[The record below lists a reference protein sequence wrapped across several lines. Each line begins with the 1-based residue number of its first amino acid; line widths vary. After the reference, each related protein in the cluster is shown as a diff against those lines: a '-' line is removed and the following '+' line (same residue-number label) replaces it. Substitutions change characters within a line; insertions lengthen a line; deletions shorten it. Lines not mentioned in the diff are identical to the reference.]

1 MVKTNLPVLVIKDIV
16 LFPSSE
22 IRLEFDK
29 IEEKRLISL
38 AEAYYDGHI
47 LVVNPMDLLEEDP
60 DISELPRIGVIGHI
74 KLKMDMPNGRTRVIV
89 EGISRTTAFNYSKEE
104 DIFEA
109 VIGNVDYEPLDPK
122 EELAYIRSLVK
133 QLEVY
138 VNEVPYMSNS
148 VLSQVAGIAN
158 ISKVTDIVALYLPVD
173 IKRKIEYINEL
184 NPTNRL
190 KMLLDD
196 INNELEI
203 MKLERKIETEVA
215 HQLEDSQKQF
225 VLREKIRVIKEELG
239 EANDKD
245 EEVEKLRNKIISLKC
260 PHKIK
265 KRLELELHRY
275 ETTSQASPELSIIR
289 NYIDWL
295 LSLPWSNYSKDNN
308 DLSKIKEILD
318 SSHNGL
324 ETVKTRILEYIAVK
338 QKTANLRSPIICLVG
353 PPGVGKTSL
362 AKSIALSLNRKW
374 TKISVGGIND
384 EAEIV
389 GHRRSYIGA
398 APGKVIQ
405 GMKKAGTT
413 NPVFIIDEIDKMTKD
428 IKGDPA
434 SSLLEVLDPEQ
445 NKFFADHYIEEEF
458 DLSKVM
464 FIATA
469 NYLSQIP
476 PELRDRL
483 EIIELSSYTEYEKKD
498 IAINHLVKKITKE
511 HGLSNNQVLFDEEA
525 IMLVIRNY
533 TKEAGVR
540 ELERLLAT
548 VIRKIVKE
556 IMETKKNKKY
566 LIQKEDIVKY
576 LGNYKYNYLTN
587 IIDEYVGI
595 VNAMAYTPFGGE
607 IFPIETVTYQGK
619 GNINVTGS
627 LGDVIKESIS
637 ISLSYIKNNKA
648 LWEIDDKIFDQ
659 DFHIHMPEG
668 ATPKD
673 GPSAGIAITTA
684 LISLL
689 TKKKVRADISMTGE
703 ITLQGRILPIGGL
716 KEKLIAAHRSGIKKV
731 FIPKDNNKDLE
742 EVNMFIK
749 QDMNIILVDNYQE
762 IYHELFK
769 GGENDEY

>member
-1 MVKTNLPVLVIKDIV
+1 MVKTNLPVLIIKDIV

-29 IEEKRLISL
+29 IEDKKLISL
-38 AEAYYDGHI
+38 AEAYYDNHI
-47 LVVNPMDLLEEDP
+47 LVVNPTDLLEEDP
-60 DISELPRIGVIGHI
+60 DISELPRIGIIGHI
-74 KLKMDMPNGRTRVIV
+74 KLKMDMPNGRTRIII
-89 EGISRTTAFNYSKEE
+89 EGISRTKAFNYTKEE

-109 VIGNVDYEPLDPK
+109 VIGNVVFEPLDPK

-138 VNEVPYMSNS
+138 VNEVPYMSSN
-148 VLSQVAGIAN
+148 VLAQVAGIAN
-158 ISKVTDIVALYLPVD
+158 ISKVTDIVALHLPVD
-173 IKRKIEYINEL
+173 LKRKIAYINEL
-184 NPTNRL
+184 NPTNRV

-196 INNELEI
+196 ITNELEI
-203 MKLERKIETEVA
+203 IKLERKIETEVA
-215 HQLEDSQKQF
+215 RQLEESQKQF
-225 VLREKIRVIKEELG
+225 VLREKMRVIKEELG
-239 EANDKD
+239 DINDKD
-245 EEVEKLRNKIISLKC
+245 NEVLELKTKINHLKC
-260 PHKIK
+260 PLKIK

-275 ETTSQASPELSIIR
+275 ETTASSSPELSIIR

-295 LSLPWSNYSKDNN
+295 LNLPWSNYSKDNN
-308 DLSKIKEILD
+308 NLDNIKEILD

-324 ETVKTRILEYIAVK
+324 DNVKTRILEYIAVK
-338 QKTANLRSPIICLVG
+338 QKTANLKSPIICLVG

-362 AKSIALSLNRKW
+362 AKSIALSLNRRW

-398 APGKVIQ
+398 APGKIIQ
-405 GMKKAGTT
+405 GMKKAGTI

-469 NYLSQIP
+469 NYINQIP
-476 PELRDRL
+476 PELKDRL
-483 EIIELSSYTEYEKKD
+483 EVIELSSYTEYEKKA
-498 IAINHLVKKITKE
+498 IAKNHLIQKVIKE
-511 HGLSNNQVLFDEEA
+511 HGLSNNQVSFDDDA
-525 IMLVIRNY
+525 IMLMIRNY

-556 IMETKKNKKY
+556 IIETKKNKKY
-566 LIQKEDIVKY
+566 FIKGNDIIKY
-576 LGNYKYNYLTN
+576 LGNYKYNYLDN
-587 IIDEYVGI
+587 LIDSYVGI

-607 IFPIETVTYQGK
+607 VFPVETICYDGK
-619 GNINVTGS
+619 GNINLTGS
-627 LGDVIKESIS
+627 LGDIIKESIN
-637 ISLSYIKNNKA
+637 IALSYIKNNKD
-648 LWEIDDKIFDQ
+648 LFKITDELLAK
-659 DFHIHMPEG
+659 DLHIHMPEG

-684 LISLL
+684 LISLF
-689 TKKKVRADISMTGE
+689 TAQAISTDISMTGE
-703 ITLQGRILPIGGL
+703 MTLQGRILPIGGL

-731 FIPKDNNKDLE
+731 FIPKANSKDLE
-742 EVNMFIK
+742 EINSFIK
-749 QDMNIILVDNYQE
+749 KDIKISLVDNYIE
-762 IYHELFK
+762 IYNDLFK
-769 GGENDEY
+769 GV